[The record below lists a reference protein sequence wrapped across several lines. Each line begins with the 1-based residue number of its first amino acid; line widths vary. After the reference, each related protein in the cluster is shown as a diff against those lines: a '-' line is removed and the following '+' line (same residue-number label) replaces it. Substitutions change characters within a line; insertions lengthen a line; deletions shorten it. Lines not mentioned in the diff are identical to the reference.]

1 MAGRVENSV
10 EYFEPY
16 VQFTE
21 FVSNGEWD
29 KAKECLKLKDL
40 DLHRAV
46 RAIDP
51 RYDYG
56 RTAMHVAAWK
66 GHVNIVKELMMLMT
80 HKDLKMGD
88 ARGNTALHVAAGNGQ
103 LQTVKEL
110 VLLMGEKIYNDG
122 DTALHVAV
130 QWEEVDVVKGLVSLM
145 RQTDLKI
152 KNNNGDTALHLAVK
166 KRNVAMM
173 KYLAALIGEV
183 RGPDG
188 DTALHRAV
196 KLEDAKVV
204 KELVVLMK
212 EEDLAIENDEG
223 YTALHLAVK
232 KGIVPVVKEFM
243 TKELKEREFH
253 SDIQFT
259 TYVTK
264 GEWDNAKEY
273 LTKLDEPCNAITIV
287 DPRDGYGNTALHV
300 AAAREGHAHIVKELI
315 SLLKVRQE
323 IQEWQTIEDIAA
335 FGSAINLGVTEE
347 VVRKKAKNMVEQYDK
362 LLTSILEVQNAYG
375 ATAVHIA
382 VANGNLDT
390 VKELV
395 PLMRK
400 EGLEIQDAY
409 GFTALL
415 RASIGLELKAAKD
428 GCNALHLAVVKGH
441 MNIAREVM
449 PFMRKEALEEKD
461 GADFTALGC
470 ALAVRKDEDV
480 MEIAKYMAENNDKVF
495 GGKVPPLNWIPV
507 VKAVHM
513 NRWHLC
519 RFLYPLTP
527 LEYLMPVHGQ
537 DGASLIHNCFR
548 AKELG
553 KSFKENSF
561 QLEYLVMVPP

>member
-1 MAGRVENSV
+1 
-10 EYFEPY
+10 
-16 VQFTE
+16 
-21 FVSNGEWD
+21 
-29 KAKECLKLKDL
+29 
-40 DLHRAV
+40 
-46 RAIDP
+46 
-51 RYDYG
+51 
-56 RTAMHVAAWK
+56 MHVAAWK

-415 RASIGLELKAAKD
+415 RASIGNLDIVKEL
-428 GCNALHLAVVKGH
+428 VP
-441 MNIAREVM
+441 I
-449 PFMRKEALEEKD
+449 MRKEGLEIQNYE
-461 GADFTALGC
+461 GRTAL
-470 ALAVRKDEDV
+470 LNAVAWGHIDIVKELLPRRSGTKSSQRWLQRTSPCGRERAYEYCERGDAIYEKRGFGRK
-480 MEIAKYMAENNDKVF
+480 
-495 GGKVPPLNWIPV
+495 
-507 VKAVHM
+507 
-513 NRWHLC
+513 RRC
-519 RFLYPLTP
+519 RFYGFRLC
-527 LEYLMPVHGQ
+527 
-537 DGASLIHNCFR
+537 ASCTQ
-548 AKELG
+548 G
-553 KSFKENSF
+553 
-561 QLEYLVMVPP
+561 

>member
-21 FVSNGEWD
+21 FVSNGESYGTRQRN
-29 KAKECLKLKDL
+29 
-40 DLHRAV
+40 LHRAV

-80 HKDLKMGD
+80 HEDLKMGD
-88 ARGNTALHVAAGNGQ
+88 ARGNTALHVAVGNGQ
-103 LQTVKEL
+103 LQIVKEL
-110 VLLMGEKIYNDG
+110 VLLMGEKINNDG

-243 TKELKEREFH
+243 TKELKEREFD

-264 GEWDNAKEY
+264 GEWDNAKELQGSSSFVRY
-273 LTKLDEPCNAITIV
+273 SF
-287 DPRDGYGNTALHV
+287 ALSH
-300 AAAREGHAHIVKELI
+300 
-315 SLLKVRQE
+315 SP
-323 IQEWQTIEDIAA
+323 
-335 FGSAINLGVTEE
+335 FVT
-347 VVRKKAKNMVEQYDK
+347 
-362 LLTSILEVQNAYG
+362 
-375 ATAVHIA
+375 
-382 VANGNLDT
+382 
-390 VKELV
+390 
-395 PLMRK
+395 
-400 EGLEIQDAY
+400 
-409 GFTALL
+409 
-415 RASIGLELKAAKD
+415 
-428 GCNALHLAVVKGH
+428 
-441 MNIAREVM
+441 
-449 PFMRKEALEEKD
+449 
-461 GADFTALGC
+461 
-470 ALAVRKDEDV
+470 
-480 MEIAKYMAENNDKVF
+480 
-495 GGKVPPLNWIPV
+495 
-507 VKAVHM
+507 
-513 NRWHLC
+513 
-519 RFLYPLTP
+519 
-527 LEYLMPVHGQ
+527 
-537 DGASLIHNCFR
+537 
-548 AKELG
+548 
-553 KSFKENSF
+553 
-561 QLEYLVMVPP
+561 